1 MLGSIKDTFQTIQEG
16 ISASVK
22 QLSGTEECNG
32 RQLRAAAG
40 EELLDYYQGSWEG
53 IHVAGEQAA
62 RQADRC
68 DRLVSQVHAE
78 YEKQWR
84 HVSMLS
90 SLLAQVPE
98 INGQI
103 ERAMR
108 CLGDLESVFSE
119 AEVSLLALE
128 ETIDARDA
136 QERQLEQR
144 FQLAIY
150 QERRRQE
157 LEEMAAKLDLQHQRR
172 RKEEEMRSTIVSRD
186 RQAVF
191 QEQFEY
197 DIKEYK
203 TRGLLQVPS
212 RRPTD
217 VSLES
222 IDLNEDDS
230 TLETFLREDCPDLSP
245 LPRDEVPVVKD
256 VSLEDDEADCAT
268 PRADEVNLY
277 VIADTPSPTSSV
289 DGGSVEG
296 ELSAVGSL
304 APSGMTSREES
315 IYFTPDQTSE
325 ALNAESK

>member
-32 RQLRAAAG
+32 GQLRAAAG
-40 EELLDYYQGSWEG
+40 EDLLDYYQAAWEG
-53 IHVAGEQAA
+53 VHLAGEQAA

-84 HVSMLS
+84 HVSLLS

-98 INGQI
+98 INAELEKTMQ
-103 ERAMR
+103 

-119 AEVSLLALE
+119 AEVALLALE

-157 LEEMAAKLDLQHQRR
+157 LEEMGAKLDLQHQRR
-172 RKEEEMRSTIVSRD
+172 LKEVEMRNRVVSRD
-186 RQAVF
+186 RQQVF

-197 DIKEYK
+197 DINQYK
-203 TRGLLQVPS
+203 TKGLLQVPS

-230 TLETFLREDCPDLSP
+230 NLETFLREDCPDLSP

-256 VSLEDDEADCAT
+256 DSLEMDETESVT
-268 PRADEVNLY
+268 PHASQIDLCIITE
-277 VIADTPSPTSSV
+277 TPSPSSSVGPGSV
-289 DGGSVEG
+289 DGDVSGG
-296 ELSAVGSL
+296 GSL

-315 IYFTPDQTSE
+315 IYFTPDQTLE
-325 ALNAESK
+325 ALNDQAK